1 MPIRLH
7 HNEIRNRAHAF
18 VQKWRDESR
27 EEAEAKSFWDA
38 FFNVFGIDRK
48 DVAVFEWS
56 VAKLE
61 NRHGFIDLFW
71 KGMLLVEHKSRG
83 KSLDKAQSQAFEYY
97 LGLPDKEKPNYI
109 LLSDFATFRLYDL
122 RRKQDHSFSIDA
134 LPDSIHL
141 FDFMSGLQYV
151 DEAEAEKALNI
162 QAAELLGS
170 LHDALAAS
178 GYSGHELE
186 IFLVRILFCLFAED
200 TGIFQHHQFIHYLL
214 NFTAED
220 GSDTDMHLGKL
231 FQVLDTPATKRSKNL
246 TRELSEFP
254 YVNGHLC
261 SERLDMPSFDAT
273 MREVLLDCA
282 HFDWS
287 EISPAIF
294 GSLFQSIMDREAR
307 RNLGAHYTSEK
318 HILRLIRPLFLDAL
332 WVEFK
337 AIEQLKQR
345 HIRQQKLIDF
355 QQKLTGLQF
364 FDPACGCGNFLIIT
378 YRELRRL
385 ELAVLQAQHGD
396 KLDATHIG
404 GIGITIE
411 PAIRLEH
418 FHGIEIE
425 EWPARIAEVAMWLT
439 QHQMNREFA
448 RQFGREPDLLPLKSA
463 AHITIG
469 NALQLDWNSVVPRQS
484 LAHIIGNPPFRGS
497 KMQSDEQKQELA
509 TLFGK
514 VQNAKQLDFV
524 ACWFK
529 KAADFMQA
537 TRISAAFV
545 ATNSITQGEQVAP
558 LWQPLLDAG
567 IHIHF
572 AHRTFA
578 WDSEARGKAA
588 VHVVI
593 VGFADYDT
601 DGKRI
606 FDYPDIKGE
615 PAEITA
621 GNINPYLTDAPD
633 VVLESRNQPL
643 GKVPPM
649 WFGNMPL
656 DGGGLL
662 LSPAEKAELLAKEPK
677 AEKWLKPCL
686 GADEFLNGKERW
698 CLWLVGIAPNELRAM
713 PEVLKRIELVKQ
725 FRLAS
730 KAEST
735 RVHAE
740 RPAEF
745 RDTRL
750 PQTYILV
757 PSVSSERR
765 EYVPMGF
772 FDSNTISTNL
782 NLMIPDASLYEFGVL
797 ESKMHMAWMRTV
809 CGRLKSDYRYSA
821 KLVYNNFPW
830 PDPDAKQRQKVEAAA
845 QTVLDARKNY
855 PDATLA
861 DLYDPRSMP
870 PDLRKA
876 HNALDKAVEQA
887 YRKERFADD
896 MERLGYLFARYREL
910 VS

>member
-876 HNALDKAVEQA
+876 
-887 YRKERFADD
+887 
-896 MERLGYLFARYREL
+896 
-910 VS
+910 